1 MSNINMKP
9 ADELL
14 SVRQKIKELS
24 AREDE
29 LKKGFRDGTLDTS
42 GDFAMVFITKRPS
55 KRFDRK
61 AAEAELGDLSRFEA
75 VSESIVIR
83 CEELQNPDAA

>member
-1 MSNINMKP
+1 MTTNLKP

-14 SVRQKIKELS
+14 SVRQKIKELQG
-24 AREDE
+24 REAE
-29 LKKGFRDGTLDTS
+29 LKAGFKSGELDAS
-42 GDFAMVFITKRPS
+42 GDFAMVLVTKRTA

-61 AAEAELGDLSRFEA
+61 AAETELGDLSRFEA
-75 VSESIVIR
+75 ETESTVIR